1 MIIPKLK
8 KIKSE
13 KKYHD
18 LNLIDE
24 YEDPN
29 CEDKELKLI
38 EQELDSPKVWRGSMN
53 EKIKM
58 RILHLIDL
66 GARYENSSELKEIID
81 QHSKARELYE
91 NLLKSEE
98 NLTNFYGSIDDKK
111 ISERFDQIIEE
122 GLNPKQNKV
131 PWLKPAV
138 GFAIA
143 AGFLIFGFNFLKGSS
158 LLDKQKTIYAV
169 YDGVDGLLVG
179 ANVMIN
185 GLSIGNVT
193 ELDFLS
199 NSTKILVTLKVK
211 DKLNFSSKSTASIYE
226 TGVLGGLAISID
238 PIFERESIVKTGDTL
253 NSSVRPGLTEL
264 INRQIEPL
272 SRQLQSTITS
282 VDSIFTGASNVLN
295 RQTQEQIKESI
306 NVLTSAIKAIN
317 NSSIIIE
324 KTLTDKNAQ
333 INNTIDN
340 FEKISSN
347 LSEVSEELNSFGLSV
362 LSIGLPSFITVINF
376 LILYIKKPTDVISR
390 IVNIMLG
397 RILIIYFLPKT
408 EK

>member
-1 MIIPKLK
+1 MKL
-8 KIKSE
+8 S
-13 KKYHD
+13 
-18 LNLIDE
+18 
-24 YEDPN
+24 
-29 CEDKELKLI
+29 
-38 EQELDSPKVWRGSMN
+38 
-53 EKIKM
+53 
-58 RILHLIDL
+58 
-66 GARYENSSELKEIID
+66 KEI
-81 QHSKARELYE
+81 KAAFFVLTTI
-91 NLLKSEE
+91 LL
-98 NLTNFYGSIDDKK
+98 F
-111 ISERFDQIIEE
+111 
-122 GLNPKQNKV
+122 
-131 PWLKPAV
+131 
-138 GFAIA
+138 
-143 AGFLIFGFNFLKGSS
+143 IFGFNFLKGSS
-158 LLDKQKTIYAV
+158 LLDRQKTIYAV
-169 YDGVDGLLVG
+169 YDEVDGLLVG

-193 ELDFLS
+193 ELDFLP

-226 TGVLGGLAISID
+226 TGVLGGLAISIE

-295 RQTQEQIKESI
+295 RQTQEEIKESI

-324 KTLTDKNAQ
+324 ETLTAKNSQ

-347 LSEVSEELNSFGLSV
+347 LSEVSDELNSFGLSNL
-362 LSIGLPSFITVINF
+362 LSNLEVSVDGISSIVDKLDSDKSTIGKLINEDEVYNNLNSSIESLNS
-376 LILYIKKPTDVISR
+376 LISDIKANPKKYVHFS
-390 IVNIMLG
+390 VFG
-397 RILIIYFLPKT
+397 RK
-408 EK
+408 

>member
-1 MIIPKLK
+1 MKL
-8 KIKSE
+8 S
-13 KKYHD
+13 
-18 LNLIDE
+18 
-24 YEDPN
+24 
-29 CEDKELKLI
+29 
-38 EQELDSPKVWRGSMN
+38 
-53 EKIKM
+53 
-58 RILHLIDL
+58 
-66 GARYENSSELKEIID
+66 KEI
-81 QHSKARELYE
+81 KASFFVLTTI
-91 NLLKSEE
+91 LL
-98 NLTNFYGSIDDKK
+98 F
-111 ISERFDQIIEE
+111 
-122 GLNPKQNKV
+122 
-131 PWLKPAV
+131 
-138 GFAIA
+138 
-143 AGFLIFGFNFLKGSS
+143 IFGFNFLKGSS
-158 LLDKQKTIYAV
+158 LLDRQKTIYAV
-169 YDGVDGLLVG
+169 YDEVDGLLVG

-193 ELDFLS
+193 ELDFLP

-226 TGVLGGLAISID
+226 TGVLGGLAISIE

-295 RQTQEQIKESI
+295 RQTQEEIKESI

-324 KTLTDKNAQ
+324 ETLTAKSSQ

-347 LSEVSEELNSFGLSV
+347 LSEVSDELNSFGLSNL
-362 LSIGLPSFITVINF
+362 LSNLEVSVDGISSIVDKLDSDKSTIGKLINEDEVYNNLNSSIESLNS
-376 LILYIKKPTDVISR
+376 LISDIKANPKKYVHFS
-390 IVNIMLG
+390 VFG
-397 RILIIYFLPKT
+397 RK
-408 EK
+408 

>member
-1 MIIPKLK
+1 MKL
-8 KIKSE
+8 S
-13 KKYHD
+13 
-18 LNLIDE
+18 
-24 YEDPN
+24 
-29 CEDKELKLI
+29 
-38 EQELDSPKVWRGSMN
+38 
-53 EKIKM
+53 
-58 RILHLIDL
+58 
-66 GARYENSSELKEIID
+66 KEI
-81 QHSKARELYE
+81 KASLFVLTTI
-91 NLLKSEE
+91 LL
-98 NLTNFYGSIDDKK
+98 F
-111 ISERFDQIIEE
+111 
-122 GLNPKQNKV
+122 
-131 PWLKPAV
+131 
-138 GFAIA
+138 
-143 AGFLIFGFNFLKGSS
+143 IFGFNFLKGSS
-158 LLDKQKTIYAV
+158 LLDRQKTIYAV
-169 YDGVDGLLVG
+169 YDEVDGLLVG

-193 ELDFLS
+193 ELDFLP

-226 TGVLGGLAISID
+226 TGVLGGLAISIE

-295 RQTQEQIKESI
+295 RQTQEEIKESI

-324 KTLTDKNAQ
+324 ETLTAKSSQ

-347 LSEVSEELNSFGLSV
+347 LSEVSDELNSFGLSNL
-362 LSIGLPSFITVINF
+362 LSNLEVSVDGISSIVDKLDSDNSTIGKLINEDELYNNLNSSIESLNS
-376 LILYIKKPTDVISR
+376 LISDIKANPKKYVHFS
-390 IVNIMLG
+390 VFG
-397 RILIIYFLPKT
+397 RK
-408 EK
+408 

>member
-1 MIIPKLK
+1 
-8 KIKSE
+8 
-13 KKYHD
+13 
-18 LNLIDE
+18 
-24 YEDPN
+24 
-29 CEDKELKLI
+29 LKL
-38 EQELDSPKVWRGSMN
+38 S
-53 EKIKM
+53 
-58 RILHLIDL
+58 
-66 GARYENSSELKEIID
+66 KEI
-81 QHSKARELYE
+81 KAAFFVLTTI
-91 NLLKSEE
+91 LL
-98 NLTNFYGSIDDKK
+98 F
-111 ISERFDQIIEE
+111 
-122 GLNPKQNKV
+122 
-131 PWLKPAV
+131 
-138 GFAIA
+138 
-143 AGFLIFGFNFLKGSS
+143 IFGFNFLKGSS
-158 LLDKQKTIYAV
+158 LLDRQKTIYAV
-169 YDGVDGLLVG
+169 YDEVDGLLVG

-193 ELDFLS
+193 ELDFLP

-226 TGVLGGLAISID
+226 TGVLGGLAISIE

-295 RQTQEQIKESI
+295 RQTQEEIKESI

-324 KTLTDKNAQ
+324 ETLTAKSSQ

-347 LSEVSEELNSFGLSV
+347 LSEVSDEFNSFGLSNL
-362 LSIGLPSFITVINF
+362 LSNLEVSVDGISSIVDKLDSDKSTIGKLINEDEVYNNLNSSIESLNS
-376 LILYIKKPTDVISR
+376 LISDIKANPKKYVHFS
-390 IVNIMLG
+390 VFG
-397 RILIIYFLPKT
+397 RK
-408 EK
+408 